1 MEAFEAYRRFEDLVA
16 RIFEAADFQAIR
28 SGRLSRKGP
37 DLVVIRAQIRAVVEI
52 KVYRSRTPNP
62 SDIRRAI
69 ETIDEARH
77 TQDATAAILIVNIR
91 SDRLRSLLPDLENVV
106 LLGIEHLVA
115 LADGNEELLAEIADV
130 IRELNSALADFDR
143 PVDTT
148 HTSRAEVMAMIL
160 RRPSGPSVVRR
171 SVKPKRG
178 AILAQ
183 DLRAILPGGS
193 KAKQTLPSGEVGV
206 PWRLFERV
214 GRSALEYVFEGVFGD
229 WAEQR
234 PVGGEANRLDIMA
247 KVRGDDVFCRTLI
260 EDFRSRH
267 VLFELKNYGNR
278 IKANNIHITEKYLFP
293 TALRS
298 TAIVISPK
306 GLDDHAVAAT
316 KGALRDANKLFLD
329 MKVDMLCTML
339 AEKDAGTPPSLRMEA
354 LLDEFLLSLGR

>member
-1 MEAFEAYRRFEDLVA
+1 MEAFEAHQRFEDLVA
-16 RIFEAADFQAIR
+16 RIFEAANLRVLRADR
-28 SGRLSRKGP
+28 SAQRGP
-37 DLVVIRAQIRAVVEI
+37 DLVLNSADIRAVVEI

-69 ETIDEARH
+69 DTIDEARH
-77 TQDATAAILIVNIR
+77 FHDATSAILVVNVR
-91 SDRLRSLLPDLENVV
+91 SDRLRSLLPDFENVV

-143 PVDTT
+143 PAETT
-148 HTSRAEVMAMIL
+148 HASRTEVLTMIATGAP
-160 RRPSGPSVVRR
+160 RPSAARR
-171 SVKPKRG
+171 GVKPKRG

-183 DLRAILPGGS
+183 DLKAIRPGGS
-193 KAKQTLPSGEVGV
+193 TAKQTLPSGEVGV

-214 GRSALEYVFEGVFGD
+214 GRSALEYVFEGVLGD

-234 PVGGEANRLDIMA
+234 PIGGEANRLDIMA

-278 IKANNIHITEKYLFP
+278 IKANNIHVTEKYLFP

-298 TAIVISPK
+298 TAIVLSPK

-329 MKVDMLCTML
+329 MKVEMLCTML
-339 AEKDAGTPPSLRMEA
+339 EEKDAGTPPSLRMEA

>member
-1 MEAFEAYRRFEDLVA
+1 MEAFKAHQRFEDLVA
-16 RIFEAADFQAIR
+16 RIFEAANFQALR
-28 SGRLSRKGP
+28 SDTSSLGRP
-37 DLVVIRAQIRAVVEI
+37 DLVLSRAEFRAVVEI

-77 TQDATAAILIVNIR
+77 THNATTAILIVNIR
-91 SDRLRSLLPDLENVV
+91 SDRLLSLPPDLERVV

-115 LADGNEELLAEIADV
+115 LAHGNEDLLTEIADV

-143 PVDTT
+143 PVETT
-148 HTSRAEVMAMIL
+148 HTSRAEVLHMIEAGAS
-160 RRPSGPSVVRR
+160 RPSATPRGVE
-171 SVKPKRG
+171 PKRG

-183 DLRAILPGGS
+183 DLKAITPGGS
-193 KAKQTLPSGEVGV
+193 KTKQTLPSGEVGV

-214 GRSALEYVFEGVFGD
+214 GRSALEYVFEGVLGD

-267 VLFELKNYGNR
+267 VLFELKNYGKR
-278 IKANNIHITEKYLFP
+278 IKANNIHVTEKYLFP

-298 TAIVISPK
+298 TAIVLSPK
-306 GLDDHAVAAT
+306 GLDEHAVAAT
-316 KGALRDANKLFLD
+316 QGALRDANKLFLD
-329 MKVDMLCTML
+329 MKVEMLCTML
-339 AEKDAGTPPSLRMEA
+339 VEKDAGTSPSLRMEA
-354 LLDEFLLSLGR
+354 LLDDFLLSLGR